1 MGASGS
7 SWIGVEEEGEDGA
20 GRGRLGG
27 EVRQR
32 RRGPATATKGASSGR
47 GHLDRGVERGGERG
61 LARVPGAR
69 EGVAGYIGEAGRAM
83 AGAWPATGRWPP
95 RNPPVPV
102 VGRG

>member
-20 GRGRLGG
+20 GRGRIGG

-32 RRGPATATKGASSGR
+32 RRRRAPARGR
-47 GHLDRGVERGGERG
+47 GRPDRGAGRGGERG
-61 LARVPGAR
+61 LARVPGAG

-83 AGAWPATGRWPP
+83 VGAWPATGRWTP
-95 RNPPVPV
+95 RNPHVFV